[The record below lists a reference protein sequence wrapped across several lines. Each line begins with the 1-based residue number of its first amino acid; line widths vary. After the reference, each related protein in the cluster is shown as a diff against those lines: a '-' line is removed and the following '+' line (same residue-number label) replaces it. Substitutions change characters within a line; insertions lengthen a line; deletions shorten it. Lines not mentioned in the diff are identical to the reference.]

1 MNFNFSQIYL
11 HSVLVGLSKCI
22 VNNITLNFE
31 SVKISSNS
39 LCTLLSRFQ
48 LESDKRD
55 LENRLELADAEI
67 DKLHEWKEQVLE
79 EKNELEVRWIC
90 IQSVFKQDIDVKFH
104 LFSLLKR
111 THENVVSAH
120 KQVEVEK
127 LRREND
133 SLQNAIDTFE
143 VAFEYKDQE
152 IGELEK
158 QIEEF
163 NQEMDDLAS

>member
-1 MNFNFSQIYL
+1 MAALEFLKNRIVILMQERDKAINRADELQDT
-11 HSVLVGLSKCI
+11 VQNAKDLVTK
-22 VNNITLNFE
+22 
-31 SVKISSNS
+31 
-39 LCTLLSRFQ
+39 
-48 LESDKRD
+48 LETDKRD

-67 DKLHEWKEQVLE
+67 DKLHEWKE
-79 EKNELEVRWIC
+79 
-90 IQSVFKQDIDVKFH
+90 
-104 LFSLLKR
+104 
-111 THENVVSAH
+111 
-120 KQVEVEK
+120 QVEVEK

>member
-1 MNFNFSQIYL
+1 MTSNFIY
-11 HSVLVGLSKCI
+11 
-22 VNNITLNFE
+22 FP
-31 SVKISSNS
+31 
-39 LCTLLSRFQ
+39 
-48 LESDKRD
+48 
-55 LENRLELADAEI
+55 
-67 DKLHEWKEQVLE
+67 
-79 EKNELEVRWIC
+79 
-90 IQSVFKQDIDVKFH
+90 
-104 LFSLLKR
+104 LLKR

>member
-79 EKNELEVRWIC
+79 EKNELEVR
-90 IQSVFKQDIDVKFH
+90 
-104 LFSLLKR
+104 
-111 THENVVSAH
+111 
-120 KQVEVEK
+120 
-127 LRREND
+127 
-133 SLQNAIDTFE
+133 
-143 VAFEYKDQE
+143 
-152 IGELEK
+152 
-158 QIEEF
+158 
-163 NQEMDDLAS
+163 

>member
-1 MNFNFSQIYL
+1 MSNFIY
-11 HSVLVGLSKCI
+11 
-22 VNNITLNFE
+22 FP
-31 SVKISSNS
+31 
-39 LCTLLSRFQ
+39 
-48 LESDKRD
+48 
-55 LENRLELADAEI
+55 
-67 DKLHEWKEQVLE
+67 
-79 EKNELEVRWIC
+79 
-90 IQSVFKQDIDVKFH
+90 
-104 LFSLLKR
+104 LLKR
-111 THENVVSAH
+111 THENVLSA